1 MEVTIEFNEAAFR
14 HGCDTE
20 DIRHAII
27 HFLYDDVFEE
37 TQDKHLLLGFDGNG
51 NLLEILYN
59 TIDENSINVFHA
71 MKCRSKFYRLID
83 GWENKWRE

>member
-1 MEVTIEFNEAAFR
+1 MEVIIEFNEAAFR
-14 HGCDTE
+14 HGYDKE

-37 TQDKHLLLGFDGNG
+37 TPDKHLLLGFDGNS

-59 TIDENSINVFHA
+59 TIDEHSINVFHA
-71 MKCRSKFYRLID
+71 MKCRSKFYHLLS
-83 GWENKWRE
+83 GEEN